1 MWSGSD
7 KITKLVFFT
16 VAIVSCVAA
25 DFMCTLLHNHLVG
38 LEVVKNI
45 NENSLVSL
53 NREMV
58 HTDTKHLENELKA
71 STQNLEN
78 GT

>member
-1 MWSGSD
+1 MIY

-25 DFMCTLLHNHLVG
+25 DFMCTLLHKF
-38 LEVVKNI
+38 EVVKNI